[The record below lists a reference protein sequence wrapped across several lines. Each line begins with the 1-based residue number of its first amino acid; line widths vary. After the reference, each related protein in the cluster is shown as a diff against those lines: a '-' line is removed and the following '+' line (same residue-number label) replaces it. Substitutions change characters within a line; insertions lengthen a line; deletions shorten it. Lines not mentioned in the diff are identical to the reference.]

1 MSKKLLL
8 LISSV
13 YLASCFLLGNVM
25 LEAKS
30 DSEAIQALVAK
41 IDVLKVN
48 EAKANT
54 QIKTL
59 KDALEKSKQ
68 PQKESVKQVNASCS
82 TGKEPLGLRYCNP
95 GNVKALNNGKKYVG
109 QVAVG
114 KSKFVIF
121 SDKVFGIRAI
131 GLVLLSYQYKHKI
144 DTVEKIIYRYSKTD
158 REKYISFICKKLG
171 VKPNEKINI
180 KNNLPKLLEC
190 IVTFEIGHKH
200 ERLIPDEMYVLAAKG
215 AIIDKQNNILEDKK
229 KSQQL

>member
-1 MSKKLLL
+1 MSKKLLS
-8 LISSV
+8 LICSLYV
-13 YLASCFLLGNVM
+13 ASCILLGGTLLDNKITGNE
-25 LEAKS
+25 LQTLG
-30 DSEAIQALVAK
+30 SEISL
-41 IDVLKVN
+41 LKVN
-48 EAKANT
+48 EAKAST
-54 QIKTL
+54 EIKKL
-59 KDALEKSKQ
+59 KSELSKSKEQMQAEKKKGNYIPASVNSKQ
-68 PQKESVKQVNASCS
+68 P
-82 TGKEPLGLRYCNP
+82 LGMRYCNP
-95 GNVKALNNGKKYVG
+95 GNVKVLGNGKKYVG

-114 KSKFVIF
+114 KSDFVIF

-171 VKPNEKINI
+171 VKPNEKISI

-215 AIIDKQNNILEDKK
+215 AIIDKKNNILEDKK
-229 KSQQL
+229 KS

>member
-1 MSKKLLL
+1 MSKKLLS
-8 LISSV
+8 LICSLYV
-13 YLASCFLLGNVM
+13 ASCILLGGALLDNKITGNE
-25 LEAKS
+25 LQTLG
-30 DSEAIQALVAK
+30 SEISL
-41 IDVLKVN
+41 LKVN
-48 EAKANT
+48 EAKAST
-54 QIKTL
+54 EIKKL
-59 KDALEKSKQ
+59 KNELAKSKEQ
-68 PQKESVKQVNASCS
+68 MQAGKKEGVIPTASNTKQ
-82 TGKEPLGLRYCNP
+82 PLGLRYCNP
-95 GNVKALNNGKKYVG
+95 GNVKVLSNGKKYVG

-114 KSKFVIF
+114 KSNFVIF

-171 VKPNEKINI
+171 VKPNEKISI

-200 ERLIPDEMYVLAAKG
+200 ERLIPNEMYVLAAKG

-229 KSQQL
+229 KS

>member
-1 MSKKLLL
+1 MSKKLLS
-8 LISSV
+8 LICSLYV
-13 YLASCFLLGNVM
+13 ASCILLGGALLDNKITGNE
-25 LEAKS
+25 LQTLG
-30 DSEAIQALVAK
+30 SEISL
-41 IDVLKVN
+41 LKVN
-48 EAKANT
+48 EAKAST
-54 QIKTL
+54 EIKKL
-59 KDALEKSKQ
+59 KNELAKSKEQ
-68 PQKESVKQVNASCS
+68 MQAGKKEGSIPTASNTKQ
-82 TGKEPLGLRYCNP
+82 PLGLRYCNP
-95 GNVKALNNGKKYVG
+95 GNVKVLSNGKKYVG

-114 KSKFVIF
+114 KSNFVIF

-171 VKPNEKINI
+171 VKPNEKISI

-200 ERLIPDEMYVLAAKG
+200 ERLIPNEMYVLAAKG

-229 KSQQL
+229 KS

>member
-1 MSKKLLL
+1 MLDNKITGNELQTLGSE
-8 LISSV
+8 IS
-13 YLASCFLLGNVM
+13 L
-25 LEAKS
+25 
-30 DSEAIQALVAK
+30 
-41 IDVLKVN
+41 LKVN
-48 EAKANT
+48 EAKAST
-54 QIKTL
+54 EIKKL
-59 KDALEKSKQ
+59 KNELAKSKEQ
-68 PQKESVKQVNASCS
+68 MQAGKKEGSISTALNTKQ
-82 TGKEPLGLRYCNP
+82 PLGLRYCNP
-95 GNVKALNNGKKYVG
+95 GNVKVLSNGKKYVG

-114 KSKFVIF
+114 KSNFVIF

-171 VKPNEKINI
+171 VKPNEKISI

-229 KSQQL
+229 KS